1 MKTKMQTS
9 LENLCKE
16 FPNEVENF
24 LHYTRDLMF
33 DEKPDYNYLYKL
45 LKDICDKN
53 NIQVDNIFDWN
64 IIHNNINNIN
74 ENKIRKKEEN
84 KNSFDYSDDK
94 PKNKE

>member
-1 MKTKMQTS
+1 
-9 LENLCKE
+9 
-16 FPNEVENF
+16 
-24 LHYTRDLMF
+24 MF

-45 LKDICDKN
+45 LKDICNKN